1 MKLIKKTIRILL
13 ISFFILV
20 VLVYAFFGYNDKSV
34 EDLKSQYAP
43 TPSAFLEIEGM
54 NVHYRD
60 EGNATDSLP
69 LVLIH
74 GTGSSLHTFDAWTEA
89 LKSQK
94 RIVRMD
100 IPGFGLTGPFLNRDY
115 SIDHYTT
122 FIEEFLTK
130 RGIKRCILAGNSLGG
145 QIAWAFTVK
154 YGDRVE
160 KLVLIDAAGYPLDS
174 KSVPIAFVLARQ
186 PIANKL
192 LTFITPYFLAKSSI
206 ENIYADK
213 SKVTEALV
221 KRYFDLTLRAGNRQA
236 FVDRLT
242 AVYDTS
248 QLPQIRHIQQRT
260 LLLWGEEDNLIP
272 LSNATRFHAD
282 LPNDT
287 LVILPHVGHVP
298 MEESPKESLAALLAF
313 LKG

>member
-43 TPSAFLEIEGM
+43 TPSAFVDIEGM

-60 EGNATDSLP
+60 EGDATDSLP

-100 IPGFGLTGPFLNRDY
+100 IPAFGLTGPFLNRDY
-115 SIDHYTT
+115 SIDHYVT

-154 YGDRVE
+154 YADRVE

-192 LTFITPYFLAKSSI
+192 LTFITPYFMAKSSV

-213 SKVTEALV
+213 SKVTDALV
-221 KRYFDLTLRAGNRQA
+221 KRYFDLTLRTGNRQA
-236 FVDRLT
+236 LVDRLT

-260 LLLWGEEDNLIP
+260 LLLWGEEDELIP

-287 LVILPHVGHVP
+287 LVIIPHVGHVP

-313 LKG
+313 LKR

>member
-1 MKLIKKTIRILL
+1 MKMLKKIVKVVL
-13 ISFFILV
+13 ISLLALVILV
-20 VLVYAFFGYNDKSV
+20 SLFFGYHDKSV
-34 EDLKSQYAP
+34 EELKNQYAP
-43 TPSAFLEIEGM
+43 APSAFVDIEGM
-54 NVHYRD
+54 KVHYRD
-60 EGNATDSLP
+60 EGDPMDSVP

-74 GTGSSLHTFDAWTEA
+74 GTGSSLHTFDAWAEA

-100 IPGFGLTGPFLNRDY
+100 IPAFGLTGPFLNRDY

-122 FIEEFLTK
+122 FLEEFLTK

-154 YGDRVE
+154 YADRVE

-186 PIANKL
+186 PITNRL
-192 LTFITPYFLAKSSI
+192 LTFITPYFMAKSSV
-206 ENIYADK
+206 ENVYADK
-213 SKVTEALV
+213 SKVTDALV

-236 FVDRLT
+236 LVDRLT

-260 LLLWGEEDNLIP
+260 LLLWGEEDKLIP

-287 LVILPHVGHVP
+287 LVIIPHVGHVP
-298 MEESPKESLAALLAF
+298 MEENPKESLAALLAF

>member
-1 MKLIKKTIRILL
+1 MKSIQKTIRILL
-13 ISFFILV
+13 ISFFLLV
-20 VLVYAFFGYNDKSV
+20 VLVSAFFGYNDKSV

-43 TPSAFLEIEGM
+43 APSAFVEIEGM

-60 EGNATDSLP
+60 EGDPTDSLP

-74 GTGSSLHTFDAWTEA
+74 GTGSSLQTFDAWTEV

-100 IPGFGLTGPFLNRDY
+100 IPAFGLTGPFPNRDY

-122 FIEEFLTK
+122 FIEEFLTN

-145 QIAWAFTVK
+145 QIAWAFTLK
-154 YGDRVE
+154 YADRVE

-174 KSVPIAFVLARQ
+174 KSVPIAFVLARK
-186 PIANKL
+186 PITNKI
-192 LTFITPYFLAKSSI
+192 LTFITPYFMAKSSV
-206 ENIYADK
+206 ENVYADK

-236 FVDRLT
+236 LVDRLT

-248 QLPQIRHIQQRT
+248 QLSLIRNIQQRT
-260 LLLWGEEDNLIP
+260 LLLWGEEDKLIP
-272 LSNATRFHAD
+272 LSNANRFHAD

-298 MEESPKESLAALLAF
+298 MEESPNESLAALLAF
-313 LKG
+313 LKE